1 MKTLIHARYDGKAL
15 IPEEPLEL
23 KEGERV
29 AILLLESALRVQ
41 EPSLEEKMAA
51 LQRFVERGVRGV
63 NLPDEA
69 LRRENLYE
77 DRV

>member
-1 MKTLIHARYDGKAL
+1 MKTLIHARYDGKVL